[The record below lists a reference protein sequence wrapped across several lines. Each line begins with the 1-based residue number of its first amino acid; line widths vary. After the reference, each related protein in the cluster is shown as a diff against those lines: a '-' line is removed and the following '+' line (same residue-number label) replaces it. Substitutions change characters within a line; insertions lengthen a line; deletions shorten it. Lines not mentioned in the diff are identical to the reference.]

1 MSRNGSILRNIDW
14 WTVLLLLLISFF
26 GWLNIYGASY
36 NYEQSSIFSLD
47 NRAGKQFL
55 WMMVSFVVA
64 IIILLIDARTYD
76 ALAYILYALTIVVLL
91 ITPILARN
99 VKGSY
104 SWIGIGGFQIQPA
117 EFSKF
122 ITALALAKYMGQ
134 FDYRLRSFKDMLV
147 PCLLIF
153 VPMFI
158 IVVLQRETGSA
169 LVFLAFF
176 IMFYREGMSGY
187 IILSAFAFI
196 LLFVLAIK
204 LSVFALP
211 LGIGNW
217 GTLSCILI
225 IFIIE
230 EGFLFFKYGF
240 IRECIFLPL
249 MIITIFAISLLVNI
263 WYDVNFNVVSILAS
277 VASVAYLGMLSY
289 RHPQKKLIYLL
300 LFVLFS
306 SVFSFASD
314 YAFNNVLQP
323 HQRTRIEVLLGL
335 KDDPHGVG
343 YNANQAKIAIG
354 SGRFLGKGFMQG
366 TQTQMKFVPEQ
377 ATDFIFCTVGEEWG
391 FVGTSGL
398 LILYLVLL
406 LRLISLCE
414 RQKDKFS
421 QIYGYCVVGI
431 LLFHIIINIGMV
443 LGVLPVIGIPLP
455 FFSYGGSSFLAFTIL
470 LSVFLKLDASRVEK
484 MR

>member
-14 WTVLLLLLISFF
+14 WTILLVLFIALF
-26 GWLNIYGASY
+26 GWINIYGASY

-55 WMMVSFVVA
+55 WMMISLVIAFV
-64 IIILLIDARTYD
+64 IMLIDSRTYD
-76 ALAYILYALTIVVLL
+76 SLAYILYAVIIVVLL
-91 ITPILARN
+91 ITPLIARN

-104 SWIGIGGFQIQPA
+104 SWISIGGFQLQPA
-117 EFSKF
+117 EFAKF

-134 FDYRLRSFKDMLV
+134 FDYSIRSYRDMLV
-147 PCLLIF
+147 PCLLVL

-158 IVVLQRETGSA
+158 IIVLQRETGSA
-169 LVFLAFF
+169 LVFLAFVL
-176 IMFYREGMSGY
+176 MFYREGMSGY
-187 IILSAFAFI
+187 VILSAFTLI
-196 LLFVLAIK
+196 LLFVIAIR
-204 LSVFALP
+204 LSVFPLP

-217 GTLSCILI
+217 GTMTCVLI
-225 IFIIE
+225 ILLIE
-230 EGFLFFKYGF
+230 EAFLFFKYGF
-240 IRECIFLPL
+240 RNECIILPL
-249 MIITIFAISLLVNI
+249 INVFVFAVALVVNI
-263 WYDVNFNVVSILAS
+263 WHEVNFNIVSVLAS
-277 VASVAYLGMLSY
+277 VISVAYLGLLSY
-289 RHPQKKLIYLL
+289 KNPQKKLLSLL

-306 SVFSFASD
+306 SAFSCGSD
-314 YAFNNVLQP
+314 YAFNKILQP

-354 SGRFLGKGFMQG
+354 SGRFAGKGFRQG

-398 LILYLVLL
+398 LIAYLVLL

-431 LLFHIIINIGMV
+431 LFFHIAINIGMV

-455 FFSYGGSSFLAFTIL
+455 FFSYGGSSLVAFTLL
-470 LSVFLKLDASRVEK
+470 LSIFLKLDASRVEK